1 MKAITSLF
9 LLAVFCVASIHAQ
22 ESSLSGSTQQT
33 GGLSSSNNGPTGT
46 GGGGLDQLGI
56 RKYLLGP
63 GDVLDLRVFGEP
75 QFSGPL
81 VVNDE
86 GNVEVPFIDDP
97 VPARCRT
104 DLQIKQDVVKAL
116 KTYLKN
122 PQVSMRVTELRSRPP
137 AVVFGAV
144 RAAQRVQMNRKAKL
158 LELLAFA
165 GGVTEQAGGQI
176 QVFHTEPVMCTEP
189 GEEVV
194 EPPTVP
200 VAQDDLTQV
209 PYVLYNLADLK
220 IGKEEAN
227 PVIRPGDIVIV
238 QEAAPVYVTGAV
250 VAPQGIYLREG
261 KMPLTRAVAMVGGLR
276 KEAKASAI
284 RIYRLKP
291 GTKQEQEMIT
301 VDFNAIRKQKQDDF
315 QLQPYDVIEVV
326 DNSGSI
332 GNTFRNLLMGT
343 GAGALTGLGQNLP
356 LRVLY

>member
-1 MKAITSLF
+1 MKAITSIF
-9 LLAVFCVASIHAQ
+9 LLAVFCVAAYAQ
-22 ESSLSGSTQQT
+22 ELSGSTQQPA
-33 GGLSSSNNGPTGT
+33 GLSSNNNSPTVPS
-46 GGGGLDQLGI
+46 GGLDQMGI
-56 RKYLLGP
+56 KKYLLGP

-86 GNVEVPFIDDP
+86 GNVEVPFIDNP

-104 DLQIKQDVVKAL
+104 DLEIKQDVVKAL

-189 GEEVV
+189 GEVV
-194 EPPTVP
+194 APVVP
-200 VAQDDLTQV
+200 VAQTDLTQV
-209 PYVLYNLADLK
+209 PFELYNLADLK
-220 IGKEEAN
+220 LGKDEAN

-261 KMPLTRAVAMVGGLR
+261 KMPLTRAIAMVGGLR
-276 KEAKASAI
+276 KEAKASAVK
-284 RIYRLKP
+284 IYRLKP
-291 GTKQEQEMIT
+291 GSEQEQEMIT
-301 VDFNAIRKQKQDDF
+301 VDFNAIRKQSKEDF

-332 GNTFRNLLMGT
+332 ANTFKNLLMGT